1 MSSSE
6 SEAKKLAAQKKVDEE
21 RQIALARDAALA
33 KREEMS
39 ALRLAQQKKASESS
53 AQVIAD
59 KATTNTLL
67 VAYKAHLE
75 AKVKKGE
82 MQPEVL
88 EQQYKKASE
97 DEKSTFTFDTHEEAV
112 AFFKQQHDAG
122 QHFLVL
128 QENASGNLLGG
139 FMLSY
144 NDKFIPGKFKDPKTV
159 EALEAQWRT
168 IVHMPDATREPMMK
182 AIILAMESND
192 DAKLLLALA
201 KPSSSHTMVSD
212 VEVAPS
218 PSPSSPPFS

>member
-1 MSSSE
+1 MSSPE
-6 SEAKKLAAQKKVDEE
+6 SEAKKLAAEKKVEE
-21 RQIALARDAALA
+21 EKLIALARDALA
-33 KREEMS
+33 KREEMA

-75 AKVKKGE
+75 AKVKKGD
-82 MQPEVL
+82 MKPEVL
-88 EQQYKKASE
+88 EEQYKKASE

-128 QENASGNLLGG
+128 QENESGNLLGG

-144 NDKFIPGKFKDPKTV
+144 NDKFITGKFKDPKTV
-159 EALEAQWRT
+159 EALEAQWHT
-168 IVHMPDATREPMMK
+168 IMHMPDATREPMMK
-182 AIILAMESND
+182 AIITAMEAND
-192 DAKLLLALA
+192 DAQLMQALA
-201 KPSSSHTMVSD
+201 KPSSSHTLVSD
-212 VEVAPS
+212 VEVAS
-218 PSPSSPPFS
+218 PSPSRR